1 MEELAAKTPGRRT
14 LLAALFALLAVV
26 WLEPPG
32 SRLAEP
38 DETRY
43 AEIPREMLAAGD
55 LVVPRLNGVPYFE
68 KPPLLYWA
76 NAASL
81 RLFGETSWAAR
92 LPTRLAGLGT
102 LALVFLAARGAGLG
116 GAAAVFLLV
125 APMGFLFSRTNLT
138 DGLLTFLLTAALLAG
153 RAAVL
158 RRETQRPW
166 RAIAAIF
173 GACAAGAFLTKGLI
187 AIVLPAGIFLV
198 WAVATGRFATT
209 LRTLVLSPAPLV
221 FLVLA
226 LPWLLAVER
235 RHAGFLDFFIVRE
248 HLRRFATGAARRP
261 GPVYYFVPVFVLGFL
276 PGLPFF
282 FRGFRRALR
291 ASDQGFFFL
300 VWFAIVFVFFSASGS
315 KLPPYLFPAIPA
327 AAVLAAL
334 GMPKAGGR
342 AAWIVQAVLAT
353 ILAVALISHPELR
366 TAAKA
371 LHLEAVVAP
380 ALALLVLASWLAVLL
395 AARSSELALASVAA
409 GWVCF
414 FAAVAIGW
422 PKTPQARLTHEL
434 AEAARAAASP
444 WKAPI
449 VGYRDYLN
457 GISWELRTPIPVA
470 DYRGELEPEFE
481 TDPAVRAALFW
492 DRERFWAAWQS
503 GRPVVALVRLGDLVE
518 LMTARPPARVVRY
531 SGRHAIVANF
541 RE

>member
-1 MEELAAKTPGRRT
+1 
-14 LLAALFALLAVV
+14 
-26 WLEPPG
+26 
-32 SRLAEP
+32 
-38 DETRY
+38 
-43 AEIPREMLAAGD
+43 
-55 LVVPRLNGVPYFE
+55 
-68 KPPLLYWA
+68 
-76 NAASL
+76 
-81 RLFGETSWAAR
+81 
-92 LPTRLAGLGT
+92 
-102 LALVFLAARGAGLG
+102 
-116 GAAAVFLLV
+116 
-125 APMGFLFSRTNLT
+125 
-138 DGLLTFLLTAALLAG
+138 
-153 RAAVL
+153 
-158 RRETQRPW
+158 
-166 RAIAAIF
+166 
-173 GACAAGAFLTKGLI
+173 
-187 AIVLPAGIFLV
+187 
-198 WAVATGRFATT
+198 
-209 LRTLVLSPAPLV
+209 
-221 FLVLA
+221 
-226 LPWLLAVER
+226 
-235 RHAGFLDFFIVRE
+235 
-248 HLRRFATGAARRP
+248 
-261 GPVYYFVPVFVLGFL
+261 
-276 PGLPFF
+276 
-282 FRGFRRALR
+282 
-291 ASDQGFFFL
+291 
-300 VWFAIVFVFFSASGS
+300 
-315 KLPPYLFPAIPA
+315 
-327 AAVLAAL
+327 
-334 GMPKAGGR
+334 MPKAGGR

-395 AARSSELALASVAA
+395 AARSRELALASVAA

-470 DYRGELEPEFE
+470 DYKGELEPEFE

-541 RE
+541 PE

>member
-1 MEELAAKTPGRRT
+1 MEVLAAKAPGRRT
-14 LLAALFALLAVV
+14 LLAALLALLAVV

-68 KPPLLYWA
+68 KPPLLYWL
-76 NAASL
+76 NASSL
-81 RLFGETSWAAR
+81 RLFGETAWAAR

-102 LALVFLAARGAGLG
+102 LVLVFLAARGRGLG
-116 GAAAVFLLV
+116 GAAAVLFLA

-138 DGLLTFLLTAALLAG
+138 DGLLTFFLTAALLAG
-153 RAAVL
+153 RGAVR
-158 RRETQRPW
+158 RREIERPW
-166 RAIAAIF
+166 RAMAALF
-173 GACAAGAFLTKGLI
+173 GACAAAAFLTKGLI
-187 AIVLPAGIFLV
+187 AVVLPAGIFLV
-198 WAVATGRFATT
+198 WAVATGRLATT
-209 LRTLVLSPAPLV
+209 FRTLVFSPAPLV

-235 RHAGFLDFFIVRE
+235 RHPGFLDFFFVRE
-248 HLRRFATGAARRP
+248 HFRRFATGAARRP

-276 PGLPFF
+276 PGMAFF
-282 FRGFRRALR
+282 VRGFRRGLR
-291 ASDQGFFFL
+291 VSDDGFFFV
-300 VWFAIVFVFFSASGS
+300 VWFAVVFVFFSASGS

-327 AAVLAAL
+327 AAVLAAF

-342 AAWIVQAVLAT
+342 ALWIVQAALAT

-366 TAAKA
+366 VSARA
-371 LHLEAVVAP
+371 LNLEAVVAP

-395 AARSSELALASVAA
+395 AARSRELALASAAA
-409 GWVCF
+409 GWVAF
-414 FAAVAIGW
+414 FGAVAIGW
-422 PKTPQARLTHEL
+422 PTTPQARLTHEL
-434 AEAARAAASP
+434 ADAARETAGP

-457 GISWELRTPIPVA
+457 GLSWELRTPIPVA
-470 DYRGELEPEFE
+470 AYKGELEPEFE

-492 DRERFWAAWQS
+492 DRERFWKAWES

-518 LMTARPPARVVRY
+518 LMTAKPPARVVRY
-531 SGRHAIVANF
+531 SGRHAVVANF
-541 RE
+541 PE

>member
-81 RLFGETSWAAR
+81 RIFGETPWAAR

-116 GAAAVFLLV
+116 GAAAVFLLA

-138 DGLLTFLLTAALLAG
+138 DGLLTFFLTAALLAG

-158 RRETQRPW
+158 RREI
-166 RAIAAIF
+166 RAAL
-173 GACAAGAFLTKGLI
+173 AGH
-187 AIVLPAGIFLV
+187 
-198 WAVATGRFATT
+198 GR
-209 LRTLVLSPAPLV
+209 
-221 FLVLA
+221 
-226 LPWLLAVER
+226 
-235 RHAGFLDFFIVRE
+235 D
-248 HLRRFATGAARRP
+248 LRRLRGGSVSHEGSHRDRPARADLPRVGRGDGAARDDAPDARAFARTARLPRP
-261 GPVYYFVPVFVLGFL
+261 RAALAS
-276 PGLPFF
+276 
-282 FRGFRRALR
+282 RRRAAPRRLSRLLHRAR
-291 ASDQGFFFL
+291 ASSGGSPRGPPGARVPSTTSCPSSSSGSCRASRSSSADSGGRCARATEGFFFF
-300 VWFAIVFVFFSASGS
+300 VWFTIVFVFFSASGS

-395 AARSSELALASVAA
+395 AARSRELALASVAA

-434 AEAARAAASP
+434 AEAARATASP

-457 GISWELRTPIPVA
+457 GLSWELRTPIPVA
-470 DYRGELEPEFE
+470 DYKGELEPEFE
-481 TDPAVRAALFW
+481 TDPAVRDRAHLGPRALLG
-492 DRERFWAAWQS
+492 RVAERTPRR
-503 GRPVVALVRLGDLVE
+503 RP
-518 LMTARPPARVVRY
+518 RPPRRSRGADDRQTTRPRRPLLRPPRDR
-531 SGRHAIVANF
+531 G
-541 RE
+541 